1 MKRNLVLAAC
11 LAMAMAALSAAVPP
25 AEQILPA
32 DTLGFISVPDWGQLC
47 KAYDESPQ
55 GQFWQNV
62 EMKAFKDKF
71 MGQLQK
77 EVLAPLE
84 RELGVKF
91 TDYASFMQGQVT
103 LAVLRNNWGP
113 STNEPSWLFYL
124 DTKDKKEQLKT
135 NLMELRKKWVDAGR
149 KLKTEKIR
157 DLEFSTLIF
166 TDDDIA
172 KTLRKAFPPA
182 KDESVPPEDKSAS
195 NPMELIVGQWES
207 LLLMGCQT
215 KDLERTLARL
225 AGGQVATAAEQAE
238 FRANQNLYRN
248 ALVAGWF
255 NLKLLADSLQKIW
268 AAQPSSKSS
277 QAMGLKPEKV
287 ASALGVDGLK
297 SLAFSA
303 SSSAD
308 GLMFQF
314 FLQAPAAE
322 RKGLVKLMALESK
335 SAGPPSF
342 VPTDATSYSRWRFDA
357 AKAWSTLETTLAE
370 MSPELNGVIQMA
382 IGVLGKNIDP
392 QFDFKKS
399 LVGNLGDDYV
409 SYQKNPRNY
418 TLEELDSPPALT
430 LVGSPNADPLLL
442 ALRTASASFAPQ
454 SMKSSE
460 REFLGRKIYTTPF
473 PSIPGD
479 DQDAP
484 VERALHLAA
493 SGGYVA
499 LSFDPAMVEEY
510 LRSSEAKVKPLE
522 ETPGL
527 KESAQVVGGFNT
539 GAFWFENQNATM
551 RVLFEVLKK
560 DTNALDSLFS
570 GPWQQLLEKEGASEL
585 KAWMDFSLLP
595 SFEKVAKFFHFGV
608 HAITTTTDG
617 MVLKAFY
624 PTPPGL
630 KGK

>member
-1 MKRNLVLAAC
+1 MKSKLVLAAC
-11 LAMAMAALSAAVPP
+11 VVMAITAWSAAVPP

-32 DTLGFISVPDWGQLC
+32 DTIGFISVPDWSQLC
-47 KAYDESPQ
+47 KAYDDSPQ
-55 GQFWQNV
+55 GQFWQNM

-77 EVLAPLE
+77 EAFAPLE

-91 TDYASFMQGQVT
+91 SDYTSLMQGQVT
-103 LAVLRNNWGP
+103 LALLRNNWGT
-113 STNEPSWLFYL
+113 STNKPSWLFFI
-124 DTKDKKEQLKT
+124 DTKEKKEQLKT
-135 NLMELRKKWVDAGR
+135 NLMDLRKKWIDAGR

-157 DLEFSTLIF
+157 DLEFATLIF

-182 KDESVPPEDKSAS
+182 KDEPVIPEDKSAT
-195 NPMELIVGQWES
+195 NQLELIVGQWES

-225 AGGQVATAAEQAE
+225 AGGQVATVSEQTE
-238 FRANQNLYRN
+238 FRANQSLYRN
-248 ALVAGWF
+248 ALAAGWI

-268 AAQPSSKSS
+268 ADQPSSKSS
-277 QAMGLKPEKV
+277 EAMGLKPEKII
-287 ASALGVDGLK
+287 AALGIDGLK

-308 GLMFQF
+308 GLMLQF

-322 RKGLVKLMALESK
+322 RKGLVRILALESK
-335 SAGPPSF
+335 STGPPAF
-342 VPTDATSYSRWRFDA
+342 VPADAISFSRWRLDA
-357 AKAWSTLETTLAE
+357 TKAWSTLETALGE

-382 IGVLGKNIDP
+382 ISVLGKNIDP

-454 SMKSSE
+454 STKSSE

-473 PSIPGD
+473 PSIPGE

-484 VERALHLAA
+484 VERALNLAA

-499 LSFDPAMVEEY
+499 MSFDPAMVEEY
-510 LRSSEAKVKPLE
+510 LRSSEAKVKPLA

-527 KESAQVVGGFNT
+527 KESAQAVGGFNT
-539 GAFWFENQNATM
+539 GAFWFENQNAVM
-551 RVLFEVLKK
+551 RVLFEALKK

-570 GPWQQLLEKEGASEL
+570 GPLQQLLEKEGASEL

-595 SFEKVAKFFHFGV
+595 SFEKVAKYFNFGV
-608 HAITTTTDG
+608 HAITTTADG